1 MQDELVLDATAARVL
16 LDPLRNRLFELL
28 RTPRSIP
35 DLAGEVEMPADR
47 LYYHVRRLDE
57 AGLVAQVG
65 TRASGRH
72 TERLFQ
78 RTAARI
84 RFSGDLSLHGEGPLR
99 AFSDEL
105 DRALVVASED
115 DPASVTYHAGGLS
128 DERATEL
135 GDRMR
140 ALIAEYDDPD
150 PPEGARRYGVL
161 GVVAPLVGASDAVP
175 AIRDLG
181 PDELPF
187 LKEMLV
193 AALAWRPG
201 VELPPAEWVL
211 AHPQVS
217 VFHTGWGRPG
227 DTALVAEL
235 GGQPVGLVWYRLFSD
250 QAHGEGFVDPE
261 TPELA
266 IAVVEEFRGRGIGRS
281 LLRAAHERARA
292 DGHARLS
299 LSVDADNPAKRLY
312 ASVGYREHEPDD
324 DLGRMIIE
332 LGPTTA

>member
-1 MQDELVLDATAARVL
+1 
-16 LDPLRNRLFELL
+16 
-28 RTPRSIP
+28 
-35 DLAGEVEMPADR
+35 
-47 LYYHVRRLDE
+47 
-57 AGLVAQVG
+57 
-65 TRASGRH
+65 
-72 TERLFQ
+72 
-78 RTAARI
+78 
-84 RFSGDLSLHGEGPLR
+84 
-99 AFSDEL
+99 
-105 DRALVVASED
+105 
-115 DPASVTYHAGGLS
+115 
-128 DERATEL
+128 
-135 GDRMR
+135 MR

-161 GVVAPLVGASDAVP
+161 GVVAPLAAGSETSP
-175 AIRDLG
+175 AIRDLR

-235 GGQPVGLVWYRLFSD
+235 GGQPVGLVWYRLFTEE
-250 QAHGEGFVDPE
+250 AHGEGFVDSS

-266 IAVVEEFRGRGIGRS
+266 IAVVDGFRGRGIGRS

-332 LGPTTA
+332 LGAAAA